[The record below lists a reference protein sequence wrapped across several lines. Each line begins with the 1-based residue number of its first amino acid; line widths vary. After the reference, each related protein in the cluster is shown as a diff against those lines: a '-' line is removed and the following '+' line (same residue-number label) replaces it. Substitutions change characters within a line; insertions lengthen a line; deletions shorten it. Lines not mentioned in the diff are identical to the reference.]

1 MLRYDPCQ
9 ILLQRPVDPAAVE
22 TLIEMGCRLLS
33 RSVLCAEE
41 DDLHKTMVLAFAKS
55 ALTEIKQ
62 NVAKSLTRLTQRS

>member
-1 MLRYDPCQ
+1 
-9 ILLQRPVDPAAVE
+9 
-22 TLIEMGCRLLS
+22 MGCRLLS